1 MQIHE
6 LNNFTGT
13 PTSSDYLAI
22 DNSTTT
28 TKIGATGLGVQD
40 QLTVAEANTGT
51 STASR
56 IVTPKVVHDYVTQD
70 STHLEST
77 TITKWA
83 TLTGGDGSIN
93 DALDYTADNASVKTF
108 TPSFNPTVGSVVD
121 ASIIQYG
128 RVCSLNLTITK
139 TTATSAGSN
148 MFSGT
153 MSDAP
158 LPANAARFV
167 GYAGSAIVVAHL
179 NTDGSI
185 SGRVVGAQ
193 ISANAN
199 VGVAGIYMT
208 SN

>member
-13 PTSSDYLAI
+13 PTSTDYLAI

-56 IVTPKVVHDYVTQD
+56 IVTPKVVHDYVVQD
-70 STHLEST
+70 TTHITSAT
-77 TITKWA
+77 KSSWATIT
-83 TLTGGDGSIN
+83 GNDGSI
-93 DALDYTADNASVKTF
+93 DDIIDYMSNEEKIKTF
-108 TPSFNPTVGSVVD
+108 TPSFNPSTGSVVD
-121 ASIIQYG
+121 TSVIQYG
-128 RVCSLNLTITK
+128 RICSLNLTITK

-148 MFSGT
+148 MFAGT
-153 MSDAP
+153 MTDAP
-158 LPANAARFV
+158 LPVNAARFV